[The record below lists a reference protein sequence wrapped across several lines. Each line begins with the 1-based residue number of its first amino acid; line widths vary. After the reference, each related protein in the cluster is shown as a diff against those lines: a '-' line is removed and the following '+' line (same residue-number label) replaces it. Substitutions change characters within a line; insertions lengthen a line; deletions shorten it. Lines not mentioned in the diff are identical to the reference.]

1 MGFAEEIGGTM
12 VYTGM
17 PYSSW
22 KGRSETK
29 EEKKER
35 YKIQQ
40 KKREQEEQIRK
51 RQIENDLTFA
61 KERYGTIGVCN
72 YIIPDKDLPKDF
84 KTSGAIIRV
93 NLTDIIQCEHADN
106 DFKPFYRTSKLIF
119 SKEPSKLRGLPN
131 YLANILDIPYDVA
144 IEVSSQL
151 LIDELNFSNI
161 RNSYLELYELEVD
174 NKLLIAKHGLR
185 DPFYKKA
192 RRLILE
198 EIQRAEAHNRFKKC
212 WKNNRHWKKKG
223 LSKESILRL
232 YAFADDFYLRPDWD
246 KYIYL
251 KLFKK

>member
-1 MGFAEEIGGTM
+1 M

-35 YKIQQ
+35 HKIQQ

-151 LIDELNFSNI
+151 
-161 RNSYLELYELEVD
+161 
-174 NKLLIAKHGLR
+174 
-185 DPFYKKA
+185 
-192 RRLILE
+192 
-198 EIQRAEAHNRFKKC
+198 
-212 WKNNRHWKKKG
+212 
-223 LSKESILRL
+223 
-232 YAFADDFYLRPDWD
+232 
-246 KYIYL
+246 
-251 KLFKK
+251 

>member
-12 VYTGM
+12 VYTGLS
-17 PYSSW
+17 YSSW

-29 EEKKER
+29 EEKKECH
-35 YKIQQ
+35 KIQQ
-40 KKREQEEQIRK
+40 KKREQEKQIRK

-61 KERYGTIGVCN
+61 KEHYGTIGVCN

-93 NLTDIIQCEHADN
+93 NLTDVIQCEHANN
-106 DFKPFYRTSKLIF
+106 DFKLFYRT
-119 SKEPSKLRGLPN
+119 SKLRGLPN
-131 YLANILDIPYDVA
+131 YLANILDITYDIA

-161 RNSYLELYELEVD
+161 RNSYLELYEFEVD
-174 NKLLIAKHGLR
+174 NQLLIAKHGLR

-198 EIQRAEAHNRFKKC
+198 EIQRVEAHNRFKKC

>member
-1 MGFAEEIGGTM
+1 MGFAEEIGEIM
-12 VYTGM
+12 VYTGL

-22 KGRSETK
+22 KRRSET
-29 EEKKER
+29 EEERKKR
-35 YKIQQ
+35 HKIQQ
-40 KKREQEEQIRK
+40 NKREQEEQIRE

-61 KERYGTIGVCN
+61 KERYGTIGFCS

-93 NLTDIIQCEHADN
+93 NLTDVIQCEHADN

-119 SKEPSKLRGLPN
+119 SKEPSELRGLPN

-151 LIDELNFSNI
+151 LNDELIFSNI
-161 RNSYLELYELEVD
+161 RNSNLELYELEVD
-174 NKLLIAKHGLR
+174 NELLITKHGSR

-198 EIQRAEAHNRFKKC
+198 EIQRVEAHSRFKKS
-212 WKNNRHWKKKG
+212 WKNNRYWKKKG

-232 YAFADDFYLRPDWD
+232 YAFTDNFYLRSDWD